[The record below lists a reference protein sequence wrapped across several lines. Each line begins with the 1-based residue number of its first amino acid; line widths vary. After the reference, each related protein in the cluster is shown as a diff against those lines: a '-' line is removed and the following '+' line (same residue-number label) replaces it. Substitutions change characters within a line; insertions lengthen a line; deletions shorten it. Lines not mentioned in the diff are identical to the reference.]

1 MSIELLKLL
10 ASGKTNSELVELR
23 KGFQLQY
30 REAARTN
37 DKFALEHARNS
48 MTAILEILASRE
60 EVKF

>member
-10 ASGKTNSELVELR
+10 ANGKTNSELVELR
-23 KGFQLQY
+23 KEFQEQY
-30 REAARTN
+30 RQAARSK

-48 MTAILEILASRE
+48 ITAIWQILASRE